1 MQLIQVVCLCF
12 LIYPQG
18 ITRQGMINPIKE
30 LDFQHFSPYL
40 HKENDSLYIVNFW
53 ASWCIPC
60 REELPAFEKVTEK
73 YASQKL
79 KVLLVS
85 LDIPNQV
92 ESRLLPFLRK
102 NKIKSEVILLNDP
115 NQNQW
120 IDQVDPK
127 WTGAIPFTVI
137 YGKGSRTCYERSLS
151 FNELDSIIKLKIY

>member
-1 MQLIQVVCLCF
+1 MQLKKAICLCL

-18 ITRQGMINPIKE
+18 ITNVRRVNPIKE
-30 LDFQHFSPYL
+30 MDFQHFSPYL
-40 HKENDSLYIVNFW
+40 HKQNDSLYIVNFW

-60 REELPAFEKVTEK
+60 REELPAFEKIGKK
-73 YASQKL
+73 YANQKL

-92 ESRLLPFLRK
+92 ESRLIPFLRK

-120 IDQVDPK
+120 IDQVDSK
-127 WTGAIPFTVI
+127 WTGAIPFTVV
-137 YGKGSRTCYERSLS
+137 YGKGFRNSYEHSLN

>member
-1 MQLIQVVCLCF
+1 MCLI
-12 LIYPQG
+12 IYSQG
-18 ITRQGMINPIKE
+18 TTSVERVNPIKE
-30 LDFQHFSPYL
+30 MDFQHFLPYL
-40 HKENDSLYIVNFW
+40 HKQNDSLYIVNFW

-60 REELPAFEKVTEK
+60 REELPAFEKVREK
-73 YASQKL
+73 YANQKL

-92 ESRLLPFLRK
+92 EKSLIPFLRK
-102 NKIKSEVILLNDP
+102 NKIYSEVILLNDP

-137 YGKGSRTCYERSLS
+137 YGKGPRTFYERSMS